1 MAISL
6 KTIMDNLPPEH
17 RARVEKRAAELIAE
31 EMTLQDLRKAREFTQ
46 IRMGELLNMRQEN
59 VSRLERRADLLVST
73 LQSYIAAMGG
83 ELSLVVEFKDRPPV
97 KISGLTS
104 MFERGDC
111 LDSAQYKDADEGN
124 SF

>member
-1 MAISL
+1 MTVNVNDIIAS
-6 KTIMDNLPPEH
+6 LPPD
-17 RARVEKRAAELIAE
+17 RQAKIKARAAELIAE

-46 IRMGELLNMRQEN
+46 IRMAELLNMRQEN

-97 KISGLTS
+97 KIAGLTS
-104 MFERGDC
+104 MIEQRD
-111 LDSAQYKDADEGN
+111 DADEEDD
-124 SF
+124 F

>member
-1 MAISL
+1 MTISL
-6 KTIMDNLPPEH
+6 KTVMDNLPLEQ

-31 EMTLQDLRKAREFTQ
+31 EMTLRDLRKAREFTQ

-73 LQSYIAAMGG
+73 LQSYVAAMGG

-97 KISGLTS
+97 KIAGLTS
-104 MFERGDC
+104 MVEDV
-111 LDSAQYKDADEGN
+111 DPA
-124 SF
+124 

>member
-1 MAISL
+1 V
-6 KTIMDNLPPEH
+6 DNLPPEQ
-17 RARVEKRAAELIAE
+17 REQVEKRAAELIAE

-59 VSRLERRADLLVST
+59 VSRLERRADLLIST

-83 ELSLVVEFKDRPPV
+83 ELSLVVEFKDRSPV

-104 MFERGDC
+104 ILHEC
-111 LDSAQYKDADEGN
+111 NLDDREID
-124 SF
+124 

>member
-1 MAISL
+1 MTISL
-6 KTIMDNLPPEH
+6 KTVIESLPPEQ
-17 RARVEKRAAELIAE
+17 RASVEKRAAELIAE

-73 LQSYIAAMGG
+73 LQSYVAAMGG

-97 KISGLTS
+97 KISGLISTI
-104 MFERGDC
+104 EE
-111 LDSAQYKDADEGN
+111 KDYTGEKLK
-124 SF
+124 

>member
-1 MAISL
+1 MTISF
-6 KTIMDNLPPEH
+6 KTVMENLPPEE
-17 RARVEKRAAELIAE
+17 RAKVEKRAAELIAE

-59 VSRLERRADLLVST
+59 ISRLERRADLLVST

-104 MFERGDC
+104 M
-111 LDSAQYKDADEGN
+111 LDDIDRS
-124 SF
+124 

>member
-1 MAISL
+1 MTISL
-6 KTIMDNLPPEH
+6 KTVMENLPPEQ
-17 RARVEKRAAELIAE
+17 RAKVEQRAAELIAE

-73 LQSYIAAMGG
+73 LQSYVAAMGG

-97 KISGLTS
+97 KISGLISTIEKKS
-104 MFERGDC
+104 YAG
-111 LDSAQYKDADEGN
+111 QDED
-124 SF
+124 

>member
-1 MAISL
+1 MKISF
-6 KTIMDNLPPEH
+6 KTVMENLPPEQ
-17 RARVEKRAAELIAE
+17 RAKVEQRAAELIAE
-31 EMTLQDLRKAREFTQ
+31 EMTLQDLRRAREFTQ

-97 KISGLTS
+97 KISGLISTIAES
-104 MFERGDC
+104 NDRE
-111 LDSAQYKDADEGN
+111 E
-124 SF
+124 

>member
-1 MAISL
+1 MTISL
-6 KTIMDNLPPEH
+6 KTVMDNLPPEQ
-17 RARVEKRAAELIAE
+17 RARVEQRAAELIAE

-97 KISGLTS
+97 KISGLISTIAES
-104 MFERGDC
+104 HDRE
-111 LDSAQYKDADEGN
+111 E
-124 SF
+124 

>member
-1 MAISL
+1 MTISL
-6 KTIMDNLPPEH
+6 KTVIDNLPPEQ

-31 EMTLQDLRKAREFTQ
+31 EMTLRDLRKAREFTQ

-73 LQSYIAAMGG
+73 LQSYVAAMGG

-97 KISGLTS
+97 KIAGLTS
-104 MFERGDC
+104 MFEDI
-111 LDSAQYKDADEGN
+111 DPA
-124 SF
+124 

>member
-1 MAISL
+1 MKMAINVNDVIASL
-6 KTIMDNLPPEH
+6 PAERQAKIK
-17 RARVEKRAAELIAE
+17 ARAAELMAE

-73 LQSYIAAMGG
+73 LQSYVAAMGG

-97 KISGLTS
+97 KISGLAS
-104 MFERGDC
+104 I
-111 LDSAQYKDADEGN
+111 LDRNDRN
-124 SF
+124 SHEES